1 MLWVGVAFLVSP
13 PPPFPLHSQY
23 LVLPASL
30 RPPTVMMSRI
40 ALFSSVCLMRLIS
53 SIKSGMGDDDA
64 ALGKVGREKRKRRG
78 EETKIDSLG
87 RLPNDQLDKQQR
99 GGGEARPSVRPN
111 THKKDGTGL
120 WKWREGETPKKEFLS
135 LVVAKQKAAWLMRPS
150 ADGDGRKSGRGE
162 KRSPYPLI
170 CR

>member
-1 MLWVGVAFLVSP
+1 
-13 PPPFPLHSQY
+13 
-23 LVLPASL
+23 
-30 RPPTVMMSRI
+30 
-40 ALFSSVCLMRLIS
+40 MRLIS

-64 ALGKVGREKRKRRG
+64 ALGKVGREKRKSGG

-120 WKWREGETPKKEFLS
+120 WKWREGERPPKRNFLS
-135 LVVAKQKAAWLMRPS
+135 LVVAKQKAARLMRPS
-150 ADGDGRKSGRGE
+150 ADGDGRKSGGGGRKE
-162 KRSPYPLI
+162 VLI
-170 CR
+170 LLSGA